1 MNISMVPIKN
11 NIRRN
16 SKKLKVKVKAEA
28 ESIFT
33 YFNIHFIEFSNNLI
47 V

>member
-16 SKKLKVKVKAEA
+16 SKKLKVEAKA